1 MDPVYDFW
9 CFRLGSISRKLYRTY
24 NNLYSQQGVTVGQ
37 SFVLF
42 DLLSHE
48 GSSVKDIA
56 ARLQLDSSAITGLID
71 RLAKEG
77 LVERVLDPDDRRSL
91 KILLTFRGR
100 ELAEQILPLAEDFN
114 RQIKDI
120 FESSEAVIFEGL
132 LHKLDDKL

>member
-24 NNLYSQQGVTVGQ
+24 NSLYSQQGVTVGQ

-42 DLLSHE
+42 DLLFHE

-56 ARLQLDSSAITGLID
+56 GRLQLDSSAITGLID

-77 LVERVLDPDDRRSL
+77 LVERVLDSADRRSL
-91 KILLTFRGR
+91 KIFLTLQGK
-100 ELAEQILPLAEDFN
+100 ELAEEILPLAEDFN
-114 RQIKDI
+114 QQVKGVL
-120 FESSEAVIFEGL
+120 ESSEAVIFETL
-132 LHKLDDKL
+132 LHKLDDRL